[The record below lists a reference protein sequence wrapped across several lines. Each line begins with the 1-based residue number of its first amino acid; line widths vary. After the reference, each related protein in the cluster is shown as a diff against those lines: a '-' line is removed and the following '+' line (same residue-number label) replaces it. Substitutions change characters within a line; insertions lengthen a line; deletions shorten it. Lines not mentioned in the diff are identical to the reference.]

1 MPSPTAP
8 TKGPFHPMQDPD
20 HQPVTPE
27 IDISFRSDRVENP
40 QQYSSWRDYA
50 FSEEPESESNLPR

>member
-1 MPSPTAP
+1 
-8 TKGPFHPMQDPD
+8 MQDSE

-27 IDISFRSDRVENP
+27 TDLSFRTDRVENP

-50 FSEEPESESNLPR
+50 FSEEPESGSTLPG

>member
-8 TKGPFHPMQDPD
+8 TKGSFHPMHDPENR
-20 HQPVTPE
+20 PVTPE
-27 IDISFRSDRVENP
+27 TDLSFRTDRVENP

-50 FSEEPESESNLPR
+50 FSEEPESESTLPR

>member
-8 TKGPFHPMQDPD
+8 TKGPFHPMHDPENR
-20 HQPVTPE
+20 PVTPE
-27 IDISFRSDRVENP
+27 NDLSFRTDRVENP

-50 FSEEPESESNLPR
+50 FSDESEPESTLPR

>member
-1 MPSPTAP
+1 
-8 TKGPFHPMQDPD
+8 MQDAE